1 MLCKKKLVS
10 DGEKL
15 VSDFEQFSFTHPHT
29 IHTQYLGYMSVDNC
43 KTINIFQQITALR
56 SRVWRLLSR

>member
-1 MLCKKKLVS
+1 MIYKKLVS

-29 IHTQYLGYMSVDNC
+29 IHTLYLWYMSVDNC
-43 KTINIFQQITALR
+43 QTINIFQQITAL
-56 SRVWRLLSR
+56 

>member
-1 MLCKKKLVS
+1 MVS

-15 VSDFEQFSFTHPHT
+15 VTDFEQFSFTHPHT

-43 KTINIFQQITALR
+43 QTINIFQQIR
-56 SRVWRLLSR
+56 SEERRVGKECYS

>member
-1 MLCKKKLVS
+1 MVT

-15 VSDFEQFSFTHPHT
+15 VTDFEQFSFTHPHT

-43 KTINIFQQITALR
+43 QTINIFQQITAL
-56 SRVWRLLSR
+56 